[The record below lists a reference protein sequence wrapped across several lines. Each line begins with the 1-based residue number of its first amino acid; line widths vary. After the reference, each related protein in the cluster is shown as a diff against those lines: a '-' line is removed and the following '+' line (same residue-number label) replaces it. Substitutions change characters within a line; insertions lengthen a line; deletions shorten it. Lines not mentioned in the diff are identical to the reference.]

1 MTWKL
6 YAVVSAGAFLA
17 TYLVSTPTS
26 EGVRPAQSGAAA
38 SARQTEAAADIQQLA
53 DRLHVRVRSEGTY
66 REPRRDPFNF
76 YSRPQRVAAPAFVP
90 PPVVSA
96 APVPVLP
103 SVTLSGIASDTV
115 DGTVRR
121 SAVLS
126 IPAGV
131 LIVREG
137 ESVGGLYTVVSI
149 AEESIELEA
158 TSDGSRRSLRLSGR

>member
-6 YAVVSAGAFLA
+6 YAVVSAGAFVA
-17 TYLVSTPTS
+17 TYLLSTPKS
-26 EGVRPAQSGAAA
+26 EGVRPAQAGVSA
-38 SARQTEAAADIQQLA
+38 SAGQTKAAADIQELA
-53 DRLHVRVRSEGTY
+53 ARLHVRVPSAGTY

-76 YSRPQRVAAPAFVP
+76 ETRPQRIAAPAFVP
-90 PPVVSA
+90 PPMVAA

-115 DGTVRR
+115 DGAVRR

-126 IPAGV
+126 TPAGV

-158 TSDGSRRSLRLSGR
+158 TADGSRRSLRLSGR